1 MQICSS
7 GGNNKKKVTVK
18 NCAPFT
24 TCISEINNTQVDNS
38 EDTDI
43 VMPVYNLI
51 EYTDNYLNT
60 SEVCRNTI
68 GEPSLNNNSS

>member
-1 MQICSS
+1 M
-7 GGNNKKKVTVK
+7 TVK
-18 NCAPFT
+18 NCSPFT
-24 TCISEINNTQVDNS
+24 TCISEINNTKVDNR
-38 EDTDI
+38 EDIAI
-43 VMPVYNLI
+43 VMPVCNLT

>member
-7 GGNNKKKVTVK
+7 GGNNNKKVTVK

>member
-1 MQICSS
+1 M
-7 GGNNKKKVTVK
+7 TVK
-18 NCAPFT
+18 NCTPFT
-24 TCISEINNTQVDNS
+24 TCISEINNTQVDNR
-38 EDTDI
+38 EDIAI
-43 VMPVYNLI
+43 VMPVCNLI